1 MSEELDLF
9 DILLSPER
17 SEEDRLNALKSL
29 QPFLRTDEAVGK
41 LADAIRT
48 EAAVNIKTIM
58 LQYLY
63 DIDITRLSEREKYTD
78 AFAFVA
84 CMEPERS
91 LRQLAVRKLSLIAAH
106 VPEVQEILTETLTND
121 LDPDIQHLS
130 IQGLRNSIQKTAD
143 TINKISAFLPFATL
157 NCRKD
162 LLELVKQLPQSQAED
177 LALLFL
183 EPLENESIRLEA
195 IHFLAAFPVLSP
207 AAMSQLIAQL
217 QRETN
222 LHVREAVIQLL
233 AGNRQI
239 DPAVFAQIFSA
250 LQHMPDQPELLALV
264 AGRLMATP
272 SLQTGFITLFEQT
285 SSAGLKIR
293 LLGLLN
299 DCDLP
304 EVIISGLKDKNPY
317 VREAAI
323 PLLIAKFPKFQEQIE
338 PALADVIKT
347 EPLTAL
353 RHEMIRVILETGRKS
368 ARTEALLVE
377 LALNETEHRLKIILA
392 AAVLNIAVTDQN
404 KTALL
409 QLFREIIEGP
419 YFPDTIK
426 EQVSKRLGTF
436 AYTNEPDLKKSLGL
450 LLEQSSDIHEI
461 NTIYHLLKT
470 LTTDMSELAPV
481 LIQSLYRH
489 IAYYP
494 QEPLHEW
501 VQLLGK
507 LADQHASIRAEL
519 PYIISLTKANW
530 LLSGTDKADQTG
542 AFLPAFK
549 QTIQKKNG
557 TQTFMEAEHLLRD
570 AWKNRTI
577 KKAEVIALYK
587 MLLSTPKSTAILQSL
602 VSIMQEGKLV
612 TPELVQLSLDYIL
625 HATDANDIYTIKK
638 YLQST
643 GFIDLEYRERL
654 LRIFTQENY
663 RQYMRYNMPT
673 IHSKTRYTTLNDW
686 EYSGWTSQYGQ
697 WPLADLVFAIEPGD
711 IIFKLFS
718 ELPSPEDAPE
728 ATLQYLV
735 LEHLFRK
742 SGEVW
747 EKQIYNAASIGKF
760 LELLYKTYHQLADGN
775 ALKDRI
781 LLVFYKKWDNYV
793 NSLNG
798 TPIPPEMSKAA
809 AEIYGGICKKVK
821 ELDSSFNGKQF
832 PNVLKGMH
840 KETFRQYWPFS
851 EEIWSIFEYKYF
863 PKADPDQASAEK
875 LYQQAAMAL
884 QAGDSVGGANMLKDL
899 LKHYS
904 HTKLVKEQQCNIDNV
919 LKKLE
924 QQS

>member
-1 MSEELDLF
+1 MPEELDLF

-17 SEEDRLNALKSL
+17 SEADRLDALKNL
-29 QPFLRTDEAVGK
+29 QPFLKTDEAVGK

-48 EAAVNIKTIM
+48 EAAVNVKTIE

-63 DIDITRLSEREKYTD
+63 DIDITRLSEREKYVD

-84 CMEPERS
+84 CMDAERS

-106 VPEVQEILTETLTND
+106 VPDVQEILVDTLIND
-121 LDPDIQHLS
+121 MDPEIQLLS
-130 IQGLRNSIQKTAD
+130 IQGLRNSIQKTDD
-143 TINKISAFLPFATL
+143 TINKIGTFLPFAPV

-162 LLELVKQLPQSQAED
+162 LLELVKQLPQPQAGQ
-177 LALLFL
+177 LAVLFL
-183 EPLENESIRLEA
+183 DPLENENIRLEA
-195 IHFLAAFPVLSP
+195 IRFLSAIPALSP
-207 AAMSQLIAQL
+207 DILSHLITQL
-217 QRETN
+217 QTETN
-222 LHVREAVIQLL
+222 LYVRDAVIQLL
-233 AGNRQI
+233 AGNRRI
-239 DPAVFAQIFSA
+239 DPAVFTQIFTA
-250 LQHMPDQPELLALV
+250 LQRMPDQPELLSLV
-264 AGRLMATP
+264 AGRLIAEP
-272 SLQTGFITLFEQT
+272 ALHTGFISLFEQT
-285 SSAGLKIR
+285 ASAGLKIR
-293 LLGLLN
+293 LLSLLN

-304 EVIISGLKDKNPY
+304 AIIISGLKDKNPY

-323 PLLIAKFPKFQEQIE
+323 PLLIAKFPKFQEEIE
-338 PALADVIKT
+338 TALAAVIKT
-347 EPLTAL
+347 EPLIAL
-353 RHEMIRVILETGRKS
+353 RHDMIRVMLGTGRKS

-377 LALNETEHRLKIILA
+377 LAVSETEHRLKIILA
-392 AAVLNIAVTDQN
+392 EAVLDIAVTDQN

-409 QLFREIIEGP
+409 QLFREIIEGA
-419 YFPDTIK
+419 YFPDNIK
-426 EQVSKRLGTF
+426 KKVTARLETF

-450 LLEQSSDIHEI
+450 LLEQSRDIYEI
-461 NTIYHLLKT
+461 DTVYQLLRT
-470 LTTDMSELAPV
+470 LEPDLSKLAPV

-494 QEPLHEW
+494 QQPLHDW

-507 LADQHASIRAEL
+507 LADQHTFIRAEL

-587 MLLSTPKSTAILQSL
+587 MLLSTPKPMAILQSL

-612 TPELVQLSLDYIL
+612 TPELVQLSLEYIL
-625 HATDANDIYTIKK
+625 QSTDSEGIYNVKK
-638 YLQST
+638 YLQNT

-654 LRIFTQENY
+654 IRIFTQENY
-663 RQYMRYNMPT
+663 RRYMLYNMPT

-686 EYSGWTSQYGQ
+686 EYSGWISQYSQ
-697 WPLADLVFAIEPGD
+697 WPPADLVFAIEPGD
-711 IIFKLFS
+711 IVFKLFS

-747 EKQIYNAASIGKF
+747 AKQIYSAANIGRF
-760 LELLYKTYHQLADGN
+760 LEVLYRNYNQLPDGN
-775 ALKDRI
+775 ALKDRM

-793 NSLNG
+793 SSLNG
-798 TPIPPEMSKAA
+798 TPVPPEMSKAA
-809 AEIYGGICKKVK
+809 AEIYGGICRKVK
-821 ELDSSFNGKQF
+821 ELTPDFNGKQF

-840 KETFRQYWPFS
+840 KETFREYWPFND
-851 EEIWSIFEYKYF
+851 EIWSVFEYKYF

-884 QAGDSVGGANMLKDL
+884 QAGDTVGGYNMLKDL
-899 LKHYS
+899 MKHYG
-904 HTKLVKEQQCNIDNV
+904 HTKLVKDQQYNIDNA

-924 QQS
+924 QQT